1 MLENDEKISDD
12 ELFDVVG
19 SAKILRVE
27 LDAFRLFAKNTKNQ
41 MTEVT
46 GLQLQSDFDMDESIN
61 QVILDYISFVLTQG
75 EISEI

>member
-27 LDAFRLFAKNTKNQ
+27 LDAFRLFAKNTIYEKSNDRSNRI
-41 MTEVT
+41 TIT
-46 GLQLQSDFDMDESIN
+46 I
-61 QVILDYISFVLTQG
+61 
-75 EISEI
+75 